1 MIVLIGEFIV
11 SNGFIGEGKIR
22 GEEKY
27 IFKN

>member
-1 MIVLIGEFIV
+1 MTVSIGESIA